1 MNIWQDLKERK
12 ILDKDGKVDALGPMG
27 KSKLSGKEVS
37 AYFRKYKVKDPEIRK
52 AVEVA
57 LDLGGAMDVAG
68 KEIQK
73 FYGRKVRNSKEV
85 KFALKYANESY
96 EINEGKSLK
105 QLFRMFK
112 KDIKNYN
119 NNKDLS
125 QDAAMAFAYWAIK
138 NGEIKTDDPDEFD
151 QWLDNN
157 LPEGAE
163 PFLDQLVKIQF
174 NSSDPEK
181 AEKMLKA
188 AAKKGLLGYNGPMKH
203 GGIVGNDSFIVVG
216 KEKDVDKVLNSM
228 RKIMSTGRRLM
239 NMPKLSL
246 IQYNSFDY
254 GDGKTLMEASAFA
267 VMQDI
272 VKNKQAQKI
281 KGTMVDMFTAS
292 VVVKAYDKV
301 NDSNKKKIEKAPLET
316 LVKLAHKVMGMKEE
330 DEQNE
335 WISKDGARRR
345 VAEKDQRKDV
355 KEGDD
360 SLGAKKFQNPLKK
373 KGYPYQEQ
381 VNVLDTFRN
390 MREAIDLEEVKS
402 ILQKD
407 IKGLKHISD
416 IEIRFSDEKEW
427 KRMSAFVKREL
438 KKPAYK
444 GIKSKDVYY
453 SPDPLQI
460 GFGAGKGN
468 SKINIKPIVDIIVQQ
483 TKDPKTRLKSL
494 YEAKKPSK
502 MGGSKLTGQ
511 EISVYFRKNPKAK
524 SNAMVKKAVEIALD
538 HGGAMNYAIDKIEKL
553 KRGLSK
559 NKDVAKAL
567 NYANFGE
574 NNEEIKPY
582 YKGFELVMQEALSR
596 ADQIKLASFGTTLSK
611 ITGFKWEKDK
621 DPEVAMDRLF
631 GQIRSKGK
639 YSPANWE
646 RIHKMVG
653 LLDKIGVKLPSLKG
667 FYMGW
672 DKKTGKGLFHEE
684 IESIKEGIEEIVEA
698 QTMSDADIKKIA
710 GMTDRND
717 HNGSMMHLAKALK
730 NKKAQE
736 IMASLMKIHKSMG
749 HMPAGG
755 VQIRND
761 LMKILMSDAKK
772 KYRNHAD
779 IYSAF

>member
-1 MNIWQDLKERK
+1 MNAILRALVHLHGYNDNVKSYKKNPKAFVDSLKRIGKNDASLKKAGLTKREIGEETLLEGRDTYKKIIDDLLK
-12 ILDKDGKVDALGPMG
+12 DKKTL
-27 KSKLSGKEVS
+27 KSKGRDTN
-37 AYFRKYKVKDPEIRK
+37 FIDK
-52 AVEVA
+52 A
-57 LDLGGAMDVAG
+57 
-68 KEIQK
+68 
-73 FYGRKVRNSKEV
+73 
-85 KFALKYANESY
+85 
-96 EINEGKSLK
+96 INFLK
-105 QLFRMFK
+105 QLEKKGIPATQISQVDFVTNRIPKFFVGNPNKSPSFSKFTPNDVNKAVAHAKKVGVMENLQEGTWAIPDSKNKLESLNRALVRKHLIKKEGDLDMAARKFAGLVGDDTVMDEWYQMFLDYENVK
-112 KDIKNYN
+112 KVQDAREPVVDFLQKWGCKVSNYKITHAPATWVSGMDDDEKDIRA
-119 NNKDLS
+119 LR
-125 QDAAMAFAYWAIK
+125 
-138 NGEIKTDDPDEFD
+138 
-151 QWLDNN
+151 
-157 LPEGAE
+157 
-163 PFLDQLVKIQF
+163 
-174 NSSDPEK
+174 
-181 AEKMLKA
+181 
-188 AAKKGLLGYNGPMKH
+188 AKPKVVP
-203 GGIVGNDSFIVVG
+203 GI
-216 KEKDVDKVLNSM
+216 
-228 RKIMSTGRRLM
+228 
-239 NMPKLSL
+239 P
-246 IQYNSFDY
+246 
-254 GDGKTLMEASAFA
+254 
-267 VMQDI
+267 
-272 VKNKQAQKI
+272 
-281 KGTMVDMFTAS
+281 
-292 VVVKAYDKV
+292 
-301 NDSNKKKIEKAPLET
+301 KKKIDESI
-316 LVKLAHKVMGMKEE
+316 EE
-330 DEQNE
+330 GFFD
-335 WISKDGARRR
+335 K
-345 VAEKDQRKDV
+345 
-355 KEGDD
+355 
-360 SLGAKKFQNPLKK
+360 LKK
-373 KGYPYQEQ
+373 KFKGKGKIKIKKQKSVKVEETI
-381 VNVLDTFRN
+381 N
-390 MREAIDLEEVKS
+390 EAPS
-402 ILQKD
+402 ILAKD
-407 IKGLKHISD
+407 IRGLKHISD